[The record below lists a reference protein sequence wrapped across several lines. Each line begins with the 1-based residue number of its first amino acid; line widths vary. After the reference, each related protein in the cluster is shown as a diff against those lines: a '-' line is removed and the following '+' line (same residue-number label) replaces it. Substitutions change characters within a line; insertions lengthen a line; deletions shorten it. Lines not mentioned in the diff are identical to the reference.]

1 MPAGAKGSPKKRVLL
16 SLRVA
21 RQNAGYSA
29 DSLVEGLSLP
39 ACVRS
44 AEDHGYTLTLGIKV
58 ASCAMPATSTCRQD
72 ASSGRRVVL
81 AGQPCYK

>member
-1 MPAGAKGSPKKRVLL
+1 M
-16 SLRVA
+16 A

-58 ASCAMPATSTCRQD
+58 ASCAMFETPTCWQDTSTD
-72 ASSGRRVVL
+72 GGVVL
-81 AGQPCYK
+81 AWQPCST